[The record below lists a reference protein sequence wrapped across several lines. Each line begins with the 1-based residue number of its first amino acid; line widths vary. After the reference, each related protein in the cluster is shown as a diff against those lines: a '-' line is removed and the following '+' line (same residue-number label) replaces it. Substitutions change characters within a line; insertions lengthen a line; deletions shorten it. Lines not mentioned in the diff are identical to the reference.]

1 MHSTHTLSRKMNR
14 CRGGATIL
22 ALVLA
27 LGSVYADVSS
37 SFETTNG
44 TYSNGA
50 DIVGKQD
57 TSLGGTWTALF
68 ATPTGVLTS
77 GGVPYNGALAIH
89 LNDAGASA
97 YGSQL
102 QLTNAA
108 SMLSSPFAFSIA
120 MNVQSVA
127 TATSG
132 QQVQIQFGASTFG
145 SGSSWLKFGYD
156 GFYSSGLGA
165 NRQTY
170 FVSAWNGTGYTT
182 KYIDL
187 TSVANGFGE
196 YVSFNFTI
204 DPTTHG
210 YSNATVTGSKGTMA
224 FDMTGLTAWDGTT
237 TPSNYL
243 SLVTGGSD
251 EVVVDFDAISVS
263 SVPEPSVAGLLV
275 GGLLFGLARRRRS

>member
-1 MHSTHTLSRKMNR
+1 MHSTQQLSRRRNR
-14 CRGGATIL
+14 RSGYATV
-22 ALVLA
+22 LVLA
-27 LGSVYADVSS
+27 LAIGSVYADVSS

-50 DIVGKQD
+50 DIVGRQD

-89 LNDAGASA
+89 LNDVGASA
-97 YGSQL
+97 YGGQV

-108 SMLSSPFAFSIA
+108 SLLSNPFTFSIA

-145 SGSSWLKFGYD
+145 TGSSWLKFGYD
-156 GFYSSGLGA
+156 GFYSSGLGT

-170 FVSAWNGTGYTT
+170 FISAWNGTGYTT
-182 KYIDL
+182 KYMDL

-196 YVSFNFTI
+196 YVSFDFTI
-204 DPTTHG
+204 NPTTHS
-210 YSNATVTGSKGTMA
+210 YTSATITGSKGTMA
-224 FDMTGLTAWDGTT
+224 FDMTGLTAWDGST

-243 SLVTGGSD
+243 SLVTGGTD

-263 SVPEPSVAGLLV
+263 SVPEPTVAGLLM
-275 GGLLFGLARRRRS
+275 GGLLFGLARRRRI